1 MPAKKTP
8 DTGRY
13 RALRDI
19 AVPAAEPGGQG
30 TIALAGEIVEVDP
43 DTAAL
48 MIRDGMIAAEEA

>member
-8 DTGRY
+8 GTARY
-13 RALRDI
+13 RALRDV

-30 TIALAGEIVEVDP
+30 SIAMAGELVDLDP

-48 MIRDGMIAAEEA
+48 LIRDGMVTPEEV